1 MKETIAI
8 DIGPLS
14 PADAHDLAPLIAAYV
29 QELNRGAPRRPDD
42 FYAELLLQDGTAR
55 LIGARLGDRLVGFAL
70 WLDLPDPVSGKRI
83 GQLDEL
89 FVLQDARG
97 HDVERAL
104 IDALVAEGRRRGWH
118 QIRWLMHEKA
128 QIRKE
133 QFTTLLEPAGIRL
146 YIVPVDHTGG

>member
-1 MKETIAI
+1 MKETMAI

-14 PADAHDLAPLIAAYV
+14 PADAHDLAPLIAAYI

-42 FYAELLLQDGTAR
+42 FYAELLLQDTAAR

-70 WLDLPDPVSGKRI
+70 WLDLPDTVSGKRI

-97 HDVERAL
+97 HDVERTL
-104 IDALVAEGRRRGWH
+104 IEALVGEGQRRGWH
-118 QIRWLMHEKA
+118 QIRWLMREKA

-133 QFTTLLEPAGIRL
+133 QFTALLEPAGIRL
-146 YIVPVDHTGG
+146 YIVPVDRMGA